1 MPDTNLLTPEQ
12 HKNIKK
18 VVKLLENGRLTFDF
32 RKHPQTELLCDA
44 LLLMCDVAKHG
55 TSDGQPK
62 QAETARTNAALG
74 LLEGVR

>member
-1 MPDTNLLTPEQ
+1 MRESHLLTPEQ

-32 RKHPQTELLCDA
+32 RKHPQCELLSDA

-55 TSDGQPK
+55 TCDGLPVK
-62 QAETARTNAALG
+62 Q
-74 LLEGVR
+74 LEVSP